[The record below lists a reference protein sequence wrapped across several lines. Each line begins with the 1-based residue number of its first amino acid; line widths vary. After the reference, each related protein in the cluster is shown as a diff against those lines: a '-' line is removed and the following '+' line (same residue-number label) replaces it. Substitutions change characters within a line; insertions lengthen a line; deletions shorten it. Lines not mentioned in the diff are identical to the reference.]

1 MTLYTAG
8 LDATDWQ
15 LLRSRWRWLLGA
27 GILLALV
34 ALVALFNLLI
44 ATVVSVLFV
53 GVTMLLAGAAHVV
66 FAFQMKRWGQTVGL
80 LLIGGLYVLAGLMT
94 FWNPVLASAFLT
106 LLMALSMLVA
116 GIVRTAAGLA
126 IRPVSGW
133 PWLVAAGV
141 ATVLVALIILAGW
154 PVNSLWIIG
163 ALLAIDLMLTG
174 CALSALALAL
184 RRLPASNAIV
194 ANRAEHKTQ

>member
-1 MTLYTAG
+1 MIFNYTAS
-8 LDATDWQ
+8 LDAADLQ
-15 LLRSRWRWLLGA
+15 LLRSRWRWLLVA
-27 GILLALV
+27 GIVLVLIALV
-34 ALVALFNLLI
+34 ALSNLLL

-53 GVTMLLAGAAHVV
+53 GVTMLLAGAAHIV

-80 LLIGGLYVLAGLMT
+80 LVVGVLYVAAGVMT

-126 IRPVSGW
+126 IRPASGW
-133 PWLVAAGV
+133 PWLAAAGV

-163 ALLAIDLMLTG
+163 ALLAIDVMVTG

-184 RRLPASNAIV
+184 RRSLRIDRNH
-194 ANRAEHKTQ
+194 E

>member
-1 MTLYTAG
+1 MVTIYTAG
-8 LDATDWQ
+8 LDATDLQ

-27 GILLALV
+27 GIVLALIALV
-34 ALVALFNLLI
+34 ALSNLLL
-44 ATVVSVLFV
+44 ATIVSVLFV
-53 GVTMLLAGAAHVV
+53 GATMLLAGAAHIV
-66 FAFQMKRWGQTVGL
+66 FAFQMKRWGQTIGL
-80 LLIGGLYVLAGLMT
+80 LLVGGLYVLAGLVT
-94 FWNPVLASAFLT
+94 FWNPVLASTFLT

-116 GIVRTAAGLA
+116 GIMRTAAGLA

-133 PWLVAAGV
+133 PWLAAAGV
-141 ATVLVALIILAGW
+141 VTVLVSLIVLAGW

-184 RRLPASNAIV
+184 RRSPASSAI
-194 ANRAEHKTQ
+194 ADKRSGA

>member
-1 MTLYTAG
+1 MTLYTAA
-8 LDATDWQ
+8 LDATDLQ

-27 GILLALV
+27 GIVLALIALV
-34 ALVALFNLLI
+34 ALSNLLM

-80 LLIGGLYVLAGLMT
+80 LLVGGLYVLAGLMT
-94 FWNPVLASAFLT
+94 FRNPVLASAFLT

-126 IRPVSGW
+126 IRPASGW
-133 PWLVAAGV
+133 PWLAAAGV
-141 ATVLVALIILAGW
+141 ATALVALIILAGW

-163 ALLAIDLMLTG
+163 ALLAIDLIFTG

-184 RRLPASNAIV
+184 RRSPASTA
-194 ANRAEHKTQ
+194 AADKKYGA

>member
-8 LDATDWQ
+8 LDATEWQ

-34 ALVALFNLLI
+34 ALVALFNLLL
-44 ATVVSVLFV
+44 ATIVSVLFV
-53 GVTMLLAGAAHVV
+53 GTTMLLAGAAHIV
-66 FAFQMKRWGQTVGL
+66 FAFQMKRWGQTIGL
-80 LLIGGLYVLAGLMT
+80 LLVGGLYVLAGLVT
-94 FWNPVLASAFLT
+94 FWNPVLASTFLT

-116 GIVRTAAGLA
+116 GIMRTAASLA
-126 IRPVSGW
+126 IRPVSGG
-133 PWLVAAGV
+133 PWLAAAGV
-141 ATVLVALIILAGW
+141 VTVLVSLIVLAGW
-154 PVNSLWIIG
+154 PVNSLWMIG

-184 RRLPASNAIV
+184 RRSPASSEIV
-194 ANRAEHKTQ
+194 DKRPGA

>member
-1 MTLYTAG
+1 
-8 LDATDWQ
+8 
-15 LLRSRWRWLLGA
+15 
-27 GILLALV
+27 
-34 ALVALFNLLI
+34 
-44 ATVVSVLFV
+44 
-53 GVTMLLAGAAHVV
+53 MLLAGAAHVV

-194 ANRAEHKTQ
+194 ANRSGA

>member
-1 MTLYTAG
+1 MIFNYTAS
-8 LDATDWQ
+8 LDATDLQ

-27 GILLALV
+27 GIVLLLIALV
-34 ALVALFNLLI
+34 ALSNLLL

-80 LLIGGLYVLAGLMT
+80 LLVGGLYVLAGLMT
-94 FWNPVLASAFLT
+94 FRNPVLASAFLT

-126 IRPVSGW
+126 IRPASGW
-133 PWLVAAGV
+133 PWLAAAGV

-163 ALLAIDLMLTG
+163 ALLAIDLIFTG

-184 RRLPASNAIV
+184 RRSPASTA
-194 ANRAEHKTQ
+194 AADKKYGA

>member
-194 ANRAEHKTQ
+194 ANRSGA

>member
-1 MTLYTAG
+1 MTLYTAA
-8 LDATDWQ
+8 LDATDLQ

-27 GILLALV
+27 GIVLALIALV
-34 ALVALFNLLI
+34 ALSNLLL

-80 LLIGGLYVLAGLMT
+80 LLVGGLYVLAGLMT
-94 FWNPVLASAFLT
+94 FRNPVLASAFLT

-126 IRPVSGW
+126 IRPASGW
-133 PWLVAAGV
+133 PWLAAAGV

-163 ALLAIDLMLTG
+163 ALLATDLIFTG

-184 RRLPASNAIV
+184 RRSPASTA
-194 ANRAEHKTQ
+194 AADKKYGA

>member
-1 MTLYTAG
+1 MTLYTAA
-8 LDATDWQ
+8 LDATDLQ

-27 GILLALV
+27 GIVLALIALV
-34 ALVALFNLLI
+34 ALSNLLM

-80 LLIGGLYVLAGLMT
+80 LLVGGLYVLAGLMT
-94 FWNPVLASAFLT
+94 FRNPVLASAFLT

-126 IRPVSGW
+126 IRPASGW
-133 PWLVAAGV
+133 PWLAAAGV

-163 ALLAIDLMLTG
+163 ALLAIDLIFTG

-184 RRLPASNAIV
+184 RRSPASTA
-194 ANRAEHKTQ
+194 AADKKYGA

>member
-1 MTLYTAG
+1 MIFNYTAS
-8 LDATDWQ
+8 LDATDLQ

-27 GILLALV
+27 GMVLVLIALV
-34 ALVALFNLLI
+34 ALSNLLL

-53 GVTMLLAGAAHVV
+53 GVTMLLAGAAHIV

-80 LLIGGLYVLAGLMT
+80 LVVGVLYVAAGVMT
-94 FWNPVLASAFLT
+94 FWNPVLASTFLT

-126 IRPVSGW
+126 IRPASGW
-133 PWLVAAGV
+133 LWLAAAGA
-141 ATVLVALIILAGW
+141 ATVLVALVILVGW

-163 ALLAIDLMLTG
+163 ALLAIDVMVTG

-184 RRLPASNAIV
+184 RRSVSIDRNH
-194 ANRAEHKTQ
+194 E

>member
-1 MTLYTAG
+1 MLV
-8 LDATDWQ
+8 L
-15 LLRSRWRWLLGA
+15 
-27 GILLALV
+27 IALV
-34 ALVALFNLLI
+34 ALSNLLL

-53 GVTMLLAGAAHVV
+53 GVTMLLAGAAHIV

-80 LLIGGLYVLAGLMT
+80 LVVGVLYVAAGVMT
-94 FWNPVLASAFLT
+94 FWNPVLASTFLT

-126 IRPVSGW
+126 IRPASGW
-133 PWLVAAGV
+133 LWLAAAGA
-141 ATVLVALIILAGW
+141 ATVLVALVILAGW

-163 ALLAIDLMLTG
+163 ALLAIDVMVTG

-184 RRLPASNAIV
+184 RRSLRIDRNH
-194 ANRAEHKTQ
+194 E

>member
-1 MTLYTAG
+1 MTLYTAA
-8 LDATDWQ
+8 LDATDLQ

-27 GILLALV
+27 GIVLALIALV
-34 ALVALFNLLI
+34 ALSNLLM

-80 LLIGGLYVLAGLMT
+80 LLVGGLYVLAGLMT
-94 FWNPVLASAFLT
+94 FRNPVLASAFLT

-126 IRPVSGW
+126 IRPASGW
-133 PWLVAAGV
+133 PWLAAAGV

-163 ALLAIDLMLTG
+163 ALLAIDLIFTG

-184 RRLPASNAIV
+184 RRSPASITAV
-194 ANRAEHKTQ
+194 DKKYGA

>member
-1 MTLYTAG
+1 MTLYTAA
-8 LDATDWQ
+8 LDATDLQ

-27 GILLALV
+27 GIVLALIALV
-34 ALVALFNLLI
+34 ALSNLLM

-80 LLIGGLYVLAGLMT
+80 LLVGGLYVLAGLMT
-94 FWNPVLASAFLT
+94 FRNPVLASAFLT

-126 IRPVSGW
+126 IRPASGW
-133 PWLVAAGV
+133 LWLAAAGA
-141 ATVLVALIILAGW
+141 ATVLVALVILAGW

-163 ALLAIDLMLTG
+163 ALLAIDVMVTG

-184 RRLPASNAIV
+184 RRSLRIDRNH
-194 ANRAEHKTQ
+194 E

>member
-1 MTLYTAG
+1 MIFNYTAS
-8 LDATDWQ
+8 LDATDLQ

-27 GILLALV
+27 GIVLLLIALV
-34 ALVALFNLLI
+34 ALSNLLL

-53 GVTMLLAGAAHVV
+53 GVTMLLAGAAHIV

-80 LLIGGLYVLAGLMT
+80 LVVGVLYVAAGVMT
-94 FWNPVLASAFLT
+94 FWNPVLASTFLT

-126 IRPVSGW
+126 IRPASGW
-133 PWLVAAGV
+133 LWLAAAGA
-141 ATVLVALIILAGW
+141 ATVLVALVILAGW

-163 ALLAIDLMLTG
+163 ALLAIDVMVTG
-174 CALSALALAL
+174 CALSALALVL
-184 RRLPASNAIV
+184 RRSVSIDRNH
-194 ANRAEHKTQ
+194 E

>member
-8 LDATDWQ
+8 LDATEWQ

-34 ALVALFNLLI
+34 ALVALFNLLL
-44 ATVVSVLFV
+44 ATIVSVLFV
-53 GVTMLLAGAAHVV
+53 GTTMLLAGAAHIV
-66 FAFQMKRWGQTVGL
+66 FAFQMKRWGQIVVL
-80 LLIGGLYVLAGLMT
+80 LLVGALYVVAALMT
-94 FWNPVLASAFLT
+94 FWNPVLASTFLT

-116 GIVRTAAGLA
+116 GIVRTVAGLA

-141 ATVLVALIILAGW
+141 ATVLVSLIVLAGW

-174 CALSALALAL
+174 SALSAFALAL
-184 RRLPASNAIV
+184 RRLQASNAIV
-194 ANRAEHKTQ
+194 ANRSGA

>member
-1 MTLYTAG
+1 LTTLFTAT
-8 LDATDWQ
+8 LDATDLQ

-27 GILLALV
+27 GIVLALIALV
-34 ALVALFNLLI
+34 ALSNLLM

-53 GVTMLLAGAAHVV
+53 GVTMLLAGAAHIV
-66 FAFQMKRWGQTVGL
+66 FAFQMERGGQTVGL
-80 LLIGGLYVLAGLMT
+80 LLVGGLYVLAGLLT
-94 FWNPVLASAFLT
+94 FWNPVLASTFLT

-116 GIVRTAAGLA
+116 GIVRIAAGLA
-126 IRPVSGW
+126 IRPASGW
-133 PWLVAAGV
+133 PWLAAAGV

-163 ALLAIDLMLTG
+163 ALLAIDLMFTG

-184 RRLPASNAIV
+184 RRSPASITAV
-194 ANRAEHKTQ
+194 DKKYGA